1 VAALARRLPHE
12 LIPGLENLDP
22 FTALRFAVSVRRARA
37 RWRKYQVEQAMQSLQ
52 GDKDP
57 FGVGRVIAL
66 LGIGAVEG

>member
-1 VAALARRLPHE
+1 V
-12 LIPGLENLDP
+12 IPGLENLDK
-22 FTALRFAVSVRRARA
+22 FTALRFAASVRRAR
-37 RWRKYQVEQAMQSLQ
+37 RRYRKYQTEEALRLLQ

>member
-1 VAALARRLPHE
+1 V
-12 LIPGLENLDP
+12 IPGLENLDS
-22 FTALRFAVSVRRARA
+22 FTALRFAVTVLRSRA
-37 RWRKYQVEQAMQSLQ
+37 RWRKHQVEEALKALQ